1 MKKILCFLA
10 LAGGFATAVS
20 ALFYKVFLYTDYKK
34 FSSGNVAQKRKWLK
48 NIDYEERYISARN
61 GTILHGIA
69 AKNSGSR
76 WAVIM
81 HGYDSEGKNMAD
93 CAEQFYA
100 RGFNVLLPDQRGY
113 GLSEGR
119 KTSMGEKEQYDLI
132 EWIKRV
138 IHDENASEVVLY
150 GVSMGAATVMLTA
163 GHKLPEQVIAVIEDC
178 GYTSVYDEFKYNLKR
193 MFHLPAFPILNI
205 VDLLC
210 RFRDGWSL
218 KTGASCISAVKK
230 SALPILFIHGSA
242 DEFVPFYMQD
252 ELYNAA
258 ACKKEKLVIYGAVH
272 AQSAEIDPQLYWST
286 VFDFIERSK

>member
-1 MKKILCFLA
+1 MKKFLCFLA
-10 LAGGFATAVS
+10 LGGGFAAAVS

-48 NIDYEERYISARN
+48 NIDYEERYISARD

-69 AKNSGSR
+69 VKNSGSR

-138 IHDENASEVVLY
+138 IYDENASEVILY
-150 GVSMGAATVMLTA
+150 GVSMGAATVMLAA
-163 GHKLPEQVIAVIEDC
+163 GHKLPEQVRAAIEDC

-210 RFRDGWSL
+210 RLRDGWSL

-230 SALPILFIHGSA
+230 SAIPILFIHGSA

-252 ELYNAA
+252 ELYSAA
-258 ACKKEKLVIYGAVH
+258 ACKKEKLVVYGAVH
-272 AQSAEIDPQLYWST
+272 AQSAEIEPQLYWNT
-286 VFDFIERSK
+286 VFDFIDRSK